1 MPAGKS
7 KSGKEQVTEFLKDL
21 KHPLKAEVEELRK
34 IILQTDNR
42 LTEHIKWNA
51 PSFCIHGDDRITFN
65 LAGKGF
71 IRLVFH
77 CGAKAKDNQAKNR
90 LFEDTTGL
98 LEWAA
103 NDRAIVKF
111 AGMQE
116 IKKRENDLIKIISTW
131 ILKT

>member
-1 MPAGKS
+1 MTAGKS
-7 KSGKEQVTEFLKDL
+7 KAAHQEVNEFLNDL
-21 KHPLKAEVEELRK
+21 KHPLKAKIEAIRK
-34 IILQTDNR
+34 IILKADNR

-51 PSFCIHGDDRITFN
+51 PSYCIHGDDRITFN

-77 CGAKAKDNQAKNR
+77 CGAKAKDNQAKNK

-103 NDRAIVKF
+103 NDRAIAKF
-111 AGMQE
+111 TTMEE
-116 IKKRENDLIKIISTW
+116 IKIREKDLIKTINTW
-131 ILKT
+131 LLKT